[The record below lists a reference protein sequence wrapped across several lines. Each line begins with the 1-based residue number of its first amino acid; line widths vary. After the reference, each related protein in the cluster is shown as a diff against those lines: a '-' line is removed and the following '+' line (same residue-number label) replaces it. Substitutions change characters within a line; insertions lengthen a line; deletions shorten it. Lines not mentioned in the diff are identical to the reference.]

1 MRLRILAVGH
11 RPPAWV
17 SAACED
23 YLKRL
28 KPVLRTDLVEIPPGT
43 RGREDQGERVLAAI
57 RRDEFVVAL
66 DERGKSLRSKEL
78 SGWLGT
84 RMNEGIDLVFVIG
97 GADGHADAVRERAD
111 LVWSL
116 SPLTFPHALARVVL
130 VEQLYRAVSL
140 LRNHPYHRE

>member
-17 SAACED
+17 SAGCED

-28 KPVLRTDLVEIPPGT
+28 KPVLRTDLVEIAPGT
-43 RGREDQGERVLAAI
+43 RGRDDQGERLLAAI

-66 DERGKSLRSKEL
+66 DERGKSFSSKEL
-78 SGWLGT
+78 SSWLGT

-97 GADGHADAVRERAD
+97 GADGHAEGVRARAD